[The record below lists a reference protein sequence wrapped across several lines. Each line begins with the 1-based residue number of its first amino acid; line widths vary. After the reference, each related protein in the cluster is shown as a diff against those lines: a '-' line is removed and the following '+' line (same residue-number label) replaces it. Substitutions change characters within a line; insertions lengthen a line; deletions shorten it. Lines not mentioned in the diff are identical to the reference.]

1 MTTDLKTV
9 FRLLKYTFQLKT
21 NCVSAIIITIL
32 GFLFLLAAPDTT
44 LFMLGGFYFALGP
57 LCILQMQF
65 TLLYSN
71 LGKSSPKARMLEIS
85 SIDTLSAIS
94 ILICYTFIAIYIT
107 IRHSSAPTEFPI
119 AYLFTTGLM
128 YAALLIYFSLAYKT
142 YIFGIIFLI
151 ICTISVFSVSLF
163 IIELG
168 ILELHL
174 NTFTGYLL
182 GYGCVF
188 IGLLLSGLLRRLVYK
203 RPLSKIAA
211 GAKLRKQL

>member
-9 FRLLKYTFQLKT
+9 FKLLKYTFQLKT
-21 NCVSAIIITIL
+21 NCVSATIITIL

-44 LFMLGGFYFALGP
+44 LFMLGGFYLALGP

-85 SIDTLSAIS
+85 SIDVLSAVS
-94 ILICYTFIAIYIT
+94 ILICYTFVAIYIT
-107 IRHSSAPTEFPI
+107 MRHGIAPADFPI
-119 AYLFTTGLM
+119 TYLFTTGIM

-142 YIFGIIFLI
+142 YVFGIILLVISTITVFRFSIFL
-151 ICTISVFSVSLF
+151 VK
-163 IIELG
+163 IE
-168 ILELHL
+168 IMESHL
-174 NTFTGYLL
+174 STFTGSLL

-211 GAKLRKQL
+211 GAKLRKQM

>member
-1 MTTDLKTV
+1 MTTDLKTA
-9 FRLLKYTFQLKT
+9 FKLLKYTFHLKT

-32 GFLFLLAAPDTT
+32 GILFLIAAPDTT
-44 LFMLGGFYFALGP
+44 LFMLGGFYLALGP

-85 SIDTLSAIS
+85 SIDTLSAII
-94 ILICYTFIAIYIT
+94 ILICYTFVVIYIT
-107 IRHSSAPTEFPI
+107 IRHGSAPAEFPI
-119 AYLFTTGLM
+119 TYLFTMGIM
-128 YAALLIYFSLAYKT
+128 YATLLIYFSLSYKT
-142 YIFGIIFLI
+142 FIFGILLLI
-151 ICTISVFSVSLF
+151 ICTISVFSVSIF

-168 ILELHL
+168 IVELHL

-188 IGLLLSGLLRRLVYK
+188 MGLLLSGLLRRLVYK
-203 RPLSKIAA
+203 RPLSKLAA
-211 GAKLRKQL
+211 GAKLRKQI